1 MIKYSKIIFILMSDY
16 KLTLFVNEKTLIP
29 DLYKVFLNICRYV
42 AKKQIYCKK
51 QMCWQKNKY
60 AAVKQIE

>member
-1 MIKYSKIIFILMSDY
+1 MSDY

-42 AKKQIYCKK
+42 AKKTNILQKTNVL
-51 QMCWQKNKY
+51 QKNKY
-60 AAVKQIE
+60 AAVKQVE